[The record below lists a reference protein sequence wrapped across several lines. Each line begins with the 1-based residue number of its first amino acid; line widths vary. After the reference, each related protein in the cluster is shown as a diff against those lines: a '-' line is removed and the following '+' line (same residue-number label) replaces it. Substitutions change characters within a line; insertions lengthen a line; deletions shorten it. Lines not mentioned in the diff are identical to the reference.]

1 MKIDICIATKNSIKT
16 LPKLLNKISEN
27 NESQNYRILVADGNS
42 EDNTIDFITK
52 NSTCKIISYED
63 KSP

>member
-27 NESQNYRILVADGNS
+27 NESKNYRIIVADGNS
-42 EDNTIDFITK
+42 YDNTINFIK
-52 NSTCKIISYED
+52 
-63 KSP
+63 